1 MISFLI
7 FLFVYFFYLCF
18 LPAVL
23 LPPWSGFGRLLTPR
37 KREEGRRRKRKLEI
51 VAGIPF
57 LYKYEREGGVWGKGE
72 VEGGG
77 KIQGLGQG
85 TSPGAPPTRGLR
97 PPGLGGER
105 RLQSFG
111 SDTSGWASPKCP
123 PPWTPLRV
131 KEGGGDMKSGTSMK
145 MDPYEGGGREGTAHT
160 AAGHVTEAK
169 DHSLTTAR
177 PLTTR
182 WHRLV
187 FSPALAL

>member
-1 MISFLI
+1 MRLKAEARSK
-7 FLFVYFFYLCF
+7 VRGGAHA
-18 LPAVL
+18 PVPR
-23 LPPWSGFGRLLTPR
+23 PPVICGRCD
-37 KREEGRRRKRKLEI
+37 
-51 VAGIPF
+51 
-57 LYKYEREGGVWGKGE
+57 WDGKGGSR
-72 VEGGG
+72 V
-77 KIQGLGQG
+77 LGV
-85 TSPGAPPTRGLR
+85 TL
-97 PPGLGGER
+97 LGGP
-105 RLQSFG
+105 G
-111 SDTSGWASPKCP
+111 PKCP

-131 KEGGGDMKSGTSMK
+131 KEGGGGDMKSGTSMK